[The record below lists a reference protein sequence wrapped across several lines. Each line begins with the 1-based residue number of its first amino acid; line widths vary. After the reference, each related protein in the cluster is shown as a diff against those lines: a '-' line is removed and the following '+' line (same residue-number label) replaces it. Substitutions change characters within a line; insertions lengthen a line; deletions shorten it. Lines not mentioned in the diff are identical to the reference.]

1 VPGGDLPL
9 GAACERDDQCQ
20 TRVCVRSA
28 GLTPG
33 CALPCRRD
41 SECASLGVT
50 FACALDRAPTGGRW
64 ACGEVTG
71 AGEDSGNAC
80 RADND
85 CFSNLCYEGRCRNP
99 CVDGGECTAGWRC
112 VPTPPT
118 VGGGTSCGT
127 AAVSGVYVDAFT
139 LTEESTMAGRGTTEA
154 RLLVP
159 NDAVSVMWT
168 TLDMEGSNVF
178 TAVGAVRSPSNEAL
192 VNLNTWSV
200 VQDQPIR
207 TLPARFQFNS
217 ALLPSSNLLRVM
229 PGAYRSVHVFL
240 NPPGVSVPA
249 RRLRAS
255 AIIKRAPGAV
265 LGTTWRLRVG
275 VWLVGI
281 PGLSAASAPSNAR
294 LQAALNR
301 MRQIYAAANVGLEVV
316 GYQDF
321 PAAQAARYAVI
332 DSRAELQELFA
343 QTGRATGPVLNLMLV
358 RGISG
363 SAGLENAIG
372 IAGAIAGPA
381 GLHGTIASGVVA
393 GWESTLGRTDLLPQT
408 IAHECGHYLGLWHTR
423 ESQAPCATPA
433 QTMCSPFGG
442 VDPITDTPT
451 DASAANY
458 LMYWQ
463 ASNGSNVT
471 LSPGQSIVMRA
482 HPLVQ

>member
-1 VPGGDLPL
+1 
-9 GAACERDDQCQ
+9 
-20 TRVCVRSA
+20 
-28 GLTPG
+28 
-33 CALPCRRD
+33 
-41 SECASLGVT
+41 
-50 FACALDRAPTGGRW
+50 
-64 ACGEVTG
+64 VTG
-71 AGEDSGNAC
+71 AGEDPGNAC

-85 CFSNLCYEGRCRNP
+85 CFSNLCFEGRCRNP
-99 CVDGGECTAGWRC
+99 CVDGGECTPGWRC
-112 VPTPPT
+112 VPTPPA

-127 AAVSGVYVDAFT
+127 VPVSGVFVDAFT
-139 LTEESTMAGRGTTEA
+139 LSEASTMAGRGTAES

-159 NDAVSVMWT
+159 NDAVSIMWT
-168 TLDMEGSNVF
+168 TLDMEGRDVF
-178 TAVGAVRSPSNEAL
+178 TAVGSVRSPTNEAL

-207 TLPARFQFNS
+207 TLPARYQFNS
-217 ALLPSSNLLRVM
+217 ALLPSNNLLRVM
-229 PGAYRSVHVFL
+229 PGAYRSIHVYL
-240 NPPGVSVPA
+240 NPPGVTVAS

-255 AIIKRAPGAV
+255 ALIKRAPGGV

-275 VWLVGI
+275 VWLVGT
-281 PGLSAASAPSNAR
+281 PGLTAASAPSNVR
-294 LQAALNR
+294 LQAALTR
-301 MRQIYAAANVGLEVV
+301 MRQIYAAANVGVEIV

-321 PAAQAARYAVI
+321 PAALAARYSVI

-343 QTGRATGPVLNLMLV
+343 QTGRATGPALNLMLV

-372 IAGAIAGPA
+372 IAGAIAGPSE
-381 GLHGTIASGVVA
+381 LHGTIASGVVA
-393 GWESTLGRTDLLPQT
+393 GWESTLGRVDLLPQT

-423 ESQAPCATPA
+423 ESQAPCTTAA
-433 QTMCSPFGG
+433 QQMCSPFGG

-451 DASAANY
+451 DATAANY

-463 ASNGSNVT
+463 ASNGSNVS